1 MSNPINVLIVDDHP
15 FIIEAYKNAL
25 KKYAERGHEFNVAQ
39 ANDCKSGYEAIANSK
54 VVFDIA
60 MFDINMPQYPE
71 KGIFSGED
79 LAFFIKEQ
87 MPTSKIILLSMIS
100 ETDKIKDII
109 ATLNPNGLIVK
120 NDITFDE
127 LIFAV
132 DRILNDENYYTKTV
146 VEIIGQE
153 NDFNGYP
160 LDIFDKH
167 ILRLMSKKTP
177 NSELVKYVPLT
188 STAIES
194 KKNKIRDLLGVLD
207 KDDDELIRRARS
219 KGLL

>member
-1 MSNPINVLIVDDHP
+1 MSNPIKVLIVDDHP

-25 KKYAERGHEFNVAQ
+25 KKYAERGHEFTVAQ
-39 ANDCKSGYEAIANSK
+39 ANDCKSGYEAIVNSS
-54 VVFDIA
+54 VVYDIA
-60 MFDINMPQYPE
+60 MFDISMPQYPE
-71 KGIFSGED
+71 KGIYSGED
-79 LAFFIKEQ
+79 LALLVKEK
-87 MPTSKIILLSMIS
+87 MPSCKVILLTMHS
-100 ETDKIKDII
+100 ETEKVKDIMAKI
-109 ATLNPNGLIVK
+109 NPNGLIVK

-146 VEIIGQE
+146 VDIIGQE
-153 NDFNGYP
+153 NDFMGFP

-177 NSELVKYVPLT
+177 NSDLVKYVPLT

-194 KKNKIRDLLGVLD
+194 KKNKIRDLLGVFD